1 MTSVTTA
8 PRGGHGWQ
16 LILAD
21 LALILFL
28 LTLTALPAV
37 DADSGKKPIEARPGS
52 ADGRRAASFEIAPAQ
67 ALFRPVAGGPSL
79 TAWLASQ
86 PRDPRTTLTVFVRH
100 RPGGEAAAWRV
111 AQTLAGEA
119 RTSGVAVRT
128 VIAAGET
135 AEVYASLGY
144 DAPVLGRSR

>member
-8 PRGGHGWQ
+8 PRSGHGWQ

-28 LTLTALPAV
+28 LTLTALPA
-37 DADSGKKPIEARPGS
+37 AEAEGGKKPIEAHPGS
-52 ADGRRAASFEIAPAQ
+52 EGEHRVARFEIAPAQ

-79 TAWLASQ
+79 AEWLASQ
-86 PRDPRTTLTVFVRH
+86 PRDPRATLTVFVRH
-100 RPGGEAAAWRV
+100 RPDGEAAAWRV